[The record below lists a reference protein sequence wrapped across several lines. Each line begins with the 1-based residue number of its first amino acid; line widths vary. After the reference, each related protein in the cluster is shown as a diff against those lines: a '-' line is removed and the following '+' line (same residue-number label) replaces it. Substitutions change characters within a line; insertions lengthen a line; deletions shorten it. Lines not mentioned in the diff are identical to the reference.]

1 MKRTVTFTGILEY
14 DPADY
19 STDPEE
25 RVDFALTHGDK
36 HADYF
41 LFHTGEV
48 RVVDDHNSNPG
59 E

>member
-19 STDPEE
+19 GTDPEE
-25 RVDFALTHGDK
+25 CVDFALTHGDK
-36 HADYF
+36 HAAYY
-41 LFHTGEV
+41 LFHTGELKV
-48 RVVDDHNSNPG
+48 IDDHTGRPG